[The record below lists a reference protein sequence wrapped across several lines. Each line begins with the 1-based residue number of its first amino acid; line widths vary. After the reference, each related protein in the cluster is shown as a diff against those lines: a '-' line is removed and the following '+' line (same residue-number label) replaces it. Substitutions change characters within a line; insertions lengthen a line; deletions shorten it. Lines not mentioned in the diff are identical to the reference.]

1 MASAIVEFQLYH
13 QVKVTNQTFGI
24 HKVKILTSS
33 DHVGV
38 PALANSA
45 NPGLSIGQINDGNN
59 GSLSAF
65 YAADSFQIDL
75 EGGTAGDSVWFV
87 TRHTG
92 RLNYRPEE

>member
-1 MASAIVEFQLYH
+1 MAQAIVDFQLYH

-24 HKVKILTSS
+24 HKVTLLTSS

-45 NPGLSIGQINDGNN
+45 NPGSSIGRLADGNN
-59 GSLSAF
+59 GTLSAF
-65 YAADSFQIDL
+65 YAANAFQVDL
-75 EGGTAGDSVWFV
+75 DGGTAGDSVWFV

-92 RLNYRPEE
+92 RLNYRPEA